1 MASALQVRRLSRSR
15 LPAISPSLRRSA
27 PSPTPAHEAEERPSP
42 PGSPSILGPPEAP
55 LLPAEDEDED
65 EEGIWEAVRPTVS
78 PPAARRP
85 VRRGAIASPSL
96 RRRPA
101 TPPATSGGSGGAHSP
116 TLFAGV
122 RPAHAHPP
130 NAGVAR
136 VVRVKDRVV
145 PFKRA
150 PCKRASRAARPSE
163 PSANAAQ
170 VCAEIVRR
178 REGELKGEGRTKLAA
193 DDVAKYRATAVSG
206 KGPSAHARLEEE
218 QAKIN
223 HIAQLKA
230 KNVETHNQAASWL
243 LWGNTAE
250 QCYDQLAES
259 ALRSNAVNSAI
270 AKKKEKQG
278 AAYQT
283 SRIWCKGIGAAAA
296 AQCGNVAIAFGLAE
310 AMLRAAGVDVRA
322 PLATNAVDPCVFA
335 EASWMRALEPDD
347 AGGRR
352 LDHAARL
359 QRQPDQGGRG
369 LHHGGGAQAGA
380 PRAEPAQD
388 DQRGDGLVQLHARRH
403 VQVGGRRL

>member
-1 MASALQVRRLSRSR
+1 MCASCALR
-15 LPAISPSLRRSA
+15 
-27 PSPTPAHEAEERPSP
+27 T
-42 PGSPSILGPPEAP
+42 
-55 LLPAEDEDED
+55 
-65 EEGIWEAVRPTVS
+65 
-78 PPAARRP
+78 
-85 VRRGAIASPSL
+85 ASC
-96 RRRPA
+96 R
-101 TPPATSGGSGGAHSP
+101 
-116 TLFAGV
+116 
-122 RPAHAHPP
+122 
-130 NAGVAR
+130 
-136 VVRVKDRVV
+136 
-145 PFKRA
+145 FKRA

-193 DDVAKYRATAVSG
+193 DDAARYRSAPVTG
-206 KGPSAHARLEEE
+206 KGPSAHARREEE

-243 LWGNTAE
+243 LWGNTAV

-296 AQCGNVAIAFGLAE
+296 AQCGNVAVAFGLAE
-310 AMLRAAGVDVRA
+310 AQLRAQGVDVRN

-335 EASWMRALEPDD
+335 EAAWMRAEPDQLVGVVSTTQLVFNANPTKVGVGCIMAAARKLAHLELSARKTISEAMASSNYMLTAMCKS
-347 AGGRR
+347 AGGGYEIDVSR
-352 LDHAARL
+352 
-359 QRQPDQGGRG
+359 
-369 LHHGGGAQAGA
+369 
-380 PRAEPAQD
+380 
-388 DQRGDGLVQLHARRH
+388 
-403 VQVGGRRL
+403 